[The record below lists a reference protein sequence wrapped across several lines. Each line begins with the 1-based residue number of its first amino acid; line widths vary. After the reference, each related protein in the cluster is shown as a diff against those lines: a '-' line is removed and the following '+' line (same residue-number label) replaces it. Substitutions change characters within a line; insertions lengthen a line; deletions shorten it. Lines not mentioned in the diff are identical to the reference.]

1 MCSSHHSLMKLPFID
16 NIILMICTTHQN
28 ADNSLPLGDYP
39 NCYFYN
45 SNMTSKVQGT
55 SRKRGQKECKNIRG
69 RAREMLSPGHDMA
82 TVLMDSLQ
90 LWSPAYDQANKIRQ
104 QFQQTV

>member
-55 SRKRGQKECKNIRG
+55 SPKKGRSTIRARG
-69 RAREMLSPGHDMA
+69 RKIFAVKFYLPEMTGKLH
-82 TVLMDSLQ
+82 L
-90 LWSPAYDQANKIRQ
+90 
-104 QFQQTV
+104 